1 MLIIFRNDKYFQ
13 VAELNNILSN
23 QKLNFS
29 KCENKLMEYEK
40 QIHEY
45 KLRDEIL
52 NKEIEDQKD
61 RNNVSR
67 IRDFHF
73 IFLKL

>member
-1 MLIIFRNDKYFQ
+1 
-13 VAELNNILSN
+13 
-23 QKLNFS
+23 
-29 KCENKLMEYEK
+29 MEYEK